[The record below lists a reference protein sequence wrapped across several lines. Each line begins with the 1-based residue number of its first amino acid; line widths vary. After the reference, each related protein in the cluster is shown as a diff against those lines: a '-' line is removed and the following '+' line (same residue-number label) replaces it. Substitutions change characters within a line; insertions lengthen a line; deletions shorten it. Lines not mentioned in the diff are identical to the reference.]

1 MYELFLVIV
10 SMLHVFF
17 LYDKI
22 LSCFRRFAQRHVAF
36 HARGVLS
43 TPSFSLLTPLLMA
56 PGGMGACGAD
66 KNFMID
72 LRTHKQP
79 GSGRRCIPPGVHG
92 WEIYV
97 KFSRKDF
104 ATTRDSDS
112 GKNKHKTFITS
123 TGITL
128 YSKTGCPYTRSCEI
142 LVEIKSFEWFL
153 NFLDR

>member
-1 MYELFLVIV
+1 MFSSFCAAACRVSCSGRFIYSVIFLIN
-10 SMLHVFF
+10 
-17 LYDKI
+17 
-22 LSCFRRFAQRHVAF
+22 
-36 HARGVLS
+36 
-43 TPSFSLLTPLLMA
+43 TSFDGA
-56 PGGMGACGAD
+56 KGGMGACGAD

-104 ATTRDSDS
+104 ATTRNSDS